1 MIIKNALVYTD
12 DFQFASKDVCM
23 EGEHFCQESHDA
35 QVVDATGL
43 YAIPGLVDIHLHG
56 CVGHDFCDGTDE
68 ALDAMCAYEGKH
80 GVTAINPASMTL
92 SEETLSSIFE
102 NASHYTYKDGA
113 MFVGI
118 NMEGPFFNPA
128 KKGAQ
133 NGAFLHAPDVD
144 MFHRLQEKAQG
155 LIRIACI
162 APEVKGSMDFIREAS
177 KHTTVSIAHTAADYD
192 TASEAFHNGADHV
205 THLYNAMPPLSHRA
219 PGVIG
224 AALDANADAEIICD
238 GVHIHPS
245 AIRAAFRMFGDEHL
259 ILISD
264 SMMATGLDDGMY
276 SLGGQP
282 VKVCGNHATLED
294 GTLAGSVTNLFDCM
308 KCAVS
313 FGIPLESA
321 VKMASWNPTR
331 SIGLLEQMGSITPGK
346 VANLILMD
354 RELNIKAVYVKGRAL
369 TL

>member
-1 MIIKNALVYTD
+1 MIIQHALVYTD
-12 DFQFASKDVCM
+12 DFQFVPGDIYI
-23 EGEHFCQESHDA
+23 EGEHFSQQSNDT
-35 QVVDATGL
+35 QVVDAAGL
-43 YAIPGLVDIHLHG
+43 YAIPGLIDVHLHG
-56 CVGHDFCDGTDE
+56 CVGYDFCDGTDE

-92 SEETLSSIFE
+92 AEDTLSAIFE
-102 NASHYTYKDGA
+102 NAAKYTYRDGA

-133 NGAFLHAPDVD
+133 NGAFLHAPDIN
-144 MFHRLQEKAQG
+144 MFRRLQEKANG

-162 APEVKGSMDFIREAS
+162 APEVDGSMEFIREVS
-177 KHTTVSIAHTAADYD
+177 KNTTVSIAHTAADYD
-192 TASEAFHNGADHV
+192 TACEAFRNGADHV

-259 ILISD
+259 MLISD

-321 VKMASWNPTR
+321 VKMASWNPAR
-331 SIGLLEQMGSITPGK
+331 SIGVLDQMGSITPGK
-346 VANLILMD
+346 LANLVLMD
-354 RELNIKAVYVKGRAL
+354 KDLNIKAVYVKGRAL